1 MRGIDD
7 DFRYGTL
14 VDAETIRLAPNGY
27 LACLEFRGPDA
38 VSAEA
43 NTIVDFED
51 RLTAILGT
59 LGSSWGHHISM
70 TRTGNASYPTTGAW
84 PHPMVYALDVVRQ
97 LRYTAEGAYRP
108 GTHRL
113 WLSYYPEKYADTVV
127 TMLLGSTERDN
138 TDIEHF
144 QSTVQAIAT
153 NMSHI
158 CAETRRLGLR
168 EVTDGETTIGY
179 TSDLV
184 NNLAEEIDLHEHCY
198 LIDPH
203 EPTMLAP
210 MLVPYRVLF
219 DPFTIGDMPTIVASI
234 YGYPLGARPAF
245 FRAFTHLPYRMK
257 MTTRIIPL
265 TANEG
270 SVAAFKRSRAFL
282 LSSINLSMLVPRRAR
297 TEGEGNATAL
307 NHRDS
312 LQYAGDRIDSGVPY
326 ALTNTTI
333 TIGLDHERQRPEIY
347 ATLES
352 LAEQLRVKVTPERSH
367 GGYTAW
373 LASLPGELDRHR
385 ARRALFSM
393 RAAIRTSPVTSTWHG
408 HKTHP
413 NKRYPSASP
422 ILTLT
427 TPSREAFRLY
437 HHSGET
443 GHTLIYGKTG
453 YGKSVLL
460 RALENGHLARYK
472 DGMVI
477 TLDIGFSAL
486 AYAYAIGGQHRVA
499 HHDRGPQ
506 FAFLSG
512 LHDSQKH
519 TAILE
524 TCVELAETW
533 EDRLLTASE
542 RRDIA
547 TGLESLAENPDPH
560 NARLSN
566 LGTLIPDANL
576 RALFGKLQGSFLDA
590 GVDNI
595 DFSQPAMNYWC
606 IEYGTLGTT
615 NFRWMNP
622 LVRYIQRR
630 AYESFEERP
639 IAPRLIVM
647 DEIAN
652 AFRSPRINEVAER
665 INREGRKHLTS
676 LIGATQTPLEIV
688 NAPAGPA
695 ILALTATRISFQCP
709 MSNPDMKKAYLAAG
723 FTEDECAAIE
733 KLPPFEFLVSTRD
746 GTQICSLEPDPLE
759 QAIYGGASDD
769 NTRCVYEN
777 IEQHGAQWL
786 TPYLASRTDVAGLN
800 DYVAGLASILES
812 ADRNAQGALS

>member
-7 DFRYGTL
+7 DFRYATL
-14 VDAETIRLAPNGY
+14 VDAETVRLAPNGY
-27 LACLEFRGPDA
+27 LACIAFRGPDA
-38 VSAEA
+38 ISGESS
-43 NTIVDFED
+43 TIIDYED

-59 LGSSWGHHISM
+59 LNSSWGYHFSM
-70 TRTGNASYPTTGAW
+70 TRTGNAEYPTSGAW
-84 PHPMVYALDVVRQ
+84 PHPIVYALDVVRQ
-97 LRYTAEGAYRP
+97 LRYTTEGAYRP

-113 WLSYYPEKYADTVV
+113 WLSYYPEKYANSVV
-127 TMLLGSTERDN
+127 TMLLGSTERES

-144 QSTVQAIAT
+144 QATVRTIVAAM
-153 NMSHI
+153 NNI
-158 CAETRRLGLR
+158 CKDTQRLGLR
-168 EVTDGETTIGY
+168 EIVEGTTTVGY

-184 NNLAEEIDLHEHCY
+184 NTLAEEIDLHQHCY

-210 MLVPYRVLF
+210 LLVPYRILF
-219 DPFTIGDMPTIVASI
+219 DPLTIGDMPTIVASI
-234 YGYPLGARPAF
+234 YGYPDAARSALF
-245 FRAFTHLPYRMK
+245 SAFTHLPYRMK

-265 TANEG
+265 SPNEG
-270 SVAAFKRSRAFL
+270 TVATFKRSRAFL
-282 LSSINLSMLVPRRAR
+282 LSSLNLSMIVPRRAR

-312 LQYAGDRIDSGVPY
+312 LQFAGDRIDSGVPY
-326 ALTNTTI
+326 ALTNTII
-333 TIGLDHERQRPEIY
+333 TIGLENESQRADVY
-347 ATLES
+347 STLDS
-352 LAEQLRVKVTPERSH
+352 LAQHLRVKVTPERSH
-367 GGYTAW
+367 GGYVAW
-373 LASLPGELDRHR
+373 LAGLPGELDRHR

-393 RAAIRTSPVTSTWHG
+393 RASIRTSPVTSTWHG

-413 NKRYPSASP
+413 NKRYPSPSP

-427 TPSREAFRLY
+427 TPSREAHRLY

-443 GHTLIYGKTG
+443 GHTMIYGKTG

-472 DGMVI
+472 GGMII

-486 AYAYAIGGQHRVA
+486 AYAHAIGGQHRVA
-499 HHDRGPQ
+499 HHDHGPQ
-506 FAFLSG
+506 FAFLTG
-512 LHDSQKH
+512 LHDPKKR
-519 TAILE
+519 TAILD

-533 EDRLLTASE
+533 EHRPLTASE
-542 RRDIA
+542 RRDIE
-547 TGLESLAENPDPH
+547 TGLNSLAENPDPN

-576 RALFGKLQGSFLDA
+576 RSLFGKFQDSFLDA
-590 GVDNI
+590 GTDNI
-595 DFSQPAMNYWC
+595 DFSHPTMNYWC
-606 IEYGTLGTT
+606 IEYGTLGSK
-615 NFRWMNP
+615 NYRWINP
-622 LVRYIQRR
+622 LVSYIQRR

-652 AFRSPRINEVAER
+652 AFHSPRISELAER

-676 LIGATQTPLEIV
+676 LIGATQTPLEII
-688 NAPAGPA
+688 NSPAGPA

-709 MSNPDMKKAYLAAG
+709 MSNPEMKQAYLAAG

-733 KLPPFEFLVSTRD
+733 KLPPFHFLVSTRD
-746 GTQICSLEPDPLE
+746 GTQICSLEPDLLE

-769 NTRCVYEN
+769 NTRIIYEKLQ
-777 IEQHGAQWL
+777 QHGEHWL
-786 TPYLASRTDVAGLN
+786 TPYLETRVDIPGLQT
-800 DYVAGLASILES
+800 YVEGLSSLLGSIES
-812 ADRNAQGALS
+812 QQQGALS